1 MNHSSWAFSR
11 KSTKFS
17 AFTNSFLVA
26 FIPTSRFYR
35 TDFWGLW
42 SDGRTHCETF
52 VFRISNHYMILSVR
66 RILEATYVMKVKLF
80 IRSHGLKNWVM
91 RVKWLLRNTGTLWC
105 NQLTLSNLFS
115 SSVRNCLSLIDHM
128 YTFFTQFSEALI
140 HHLRM
145 DWLYRKR
152 LHIGYSWRKRLAD
165 AISNHGHFSLDQNND
180 RMIESIY
187 IMKVKLLILAGSKIS
202 SCVRN
207 HFSEIQKHYDA
218 IHNVRFV
225 KCILINYDAIN
236 ALCRICFPQ
245 PGEQLS

>member
-26 FIPTSRFYR
+26 FIPTFRFYR

-42 SDGRTHCETF
+42 SDGQTHCETF
-52 VFRISNHYMILSVR
+52 VFRISKHYMILSVR

-80 IRSHGLKNWVM
+80 IRSHGLKNCVM

-115 SSVRNCLSLIDHM
+115 SSMRNCLSLIDHM
-128 YTFFTQFSEALI
+128 YTFFTQFLKALI
-140 HHLRM
+140 HHLGM

-152 LHIGYSWRKRLAD
+152 LHNGYSWRRINQESCTHDDRTDFYCVSCSVKQC
-165 AISNHGHFSLDQNND
+165 ISLQPIDGH
-180 RMIESIY
+180 RGCC
-187 IMKVKLLILAGSKIS
+187 KLLKDVLKIS
-202 SCVRN
+202 WWIGL
-207 HFSEIQKHYDA
+207 EKM
-218 IHNVRFV
+218 
-225 KCILINYDAIN
+225 
-236 ALCRICFPQ
+236 
-245 PGEQLS
+245 

>member
-1 MNHSSWAFSR
+1 MNHSSWAFSH

-17 AFTNSFLVA
+17 AFTNSFLVL

-42 SDGRTHCETF
+42 SDGQTHCETF
-52 VFRISNHYMILSVR
+52 VFRISKHYIILSVR

-128 YTFFTQFSEALI
+128 YTFFTQFLKALI
-140 HHLRM
+140 HHLGM
-145 DWLYRKR
+145 EWLYRKR
-152 LHIGYSWRKRLAD
+152 LHNGYSWRKRLAD
-165 AISNHGHFSLDQNND
+165 AISDHV
-180 RMIESIY
+180 MILLVKRILESIC
-187 IMKVKLLILAGSKIS
+187 IMKVKLLILGGSKIS

-218 IHNVRFV
+218 I
-225 KCILINYDAIN
+225 N

-245 PGEQLS
+245 PGEQLSVNPPFPLT

>member
-17 AFTNSFLVA
+17 AFTNSFLVL

-42 SDGRTHCETF
+42 SDGQTHCETF
-52 VFRISNHYMILSVR
+52 VFRVSKHYMILSVR

-80 IRSHGLKNWVM
+80 IRSYGLKNWVM

-128 YTFFTQFSEALI
+128 YTFFTQFLKALI

-152 LHIGYSWRKRLAD
+152 LHNGYSWRKRLAD
-165 AISNHGHFSLDQNND
+165 AISDHV
-180 RMIESIY
+180 MILLVKRILESIC

-202 SCVRN
+202 SGEKSFLRKTRSLV
-207 HFSEIQKHYDA
+207 EE
-218 IHNVRFV
+218 VEFV
-225 KCILINYDAIN
+225 CSHAYKTSS
-236 ALCRICFPQ
+236 F
-245 PGEQLS
+245 

>member
-1 MNHSSWAFSR
+1 MNPSSLAFSR

-17 AFTNSFLVA
+17 AFTNSFLAA
-26 FIPTSRFYR
+26 FIPKSRFYR

-105 NQLTLSNLFS
+105 NPLTLSNLFS

-128 YTFFTQFSEALI
+128 YTFFTQFLKALI

-152 LHIGYSWRKRLAD
+152 LHNGYSWRKRLAD
-165 AISNHGHFSLDQNND
+165 AISDHV
-180 RMIESIY
+180 MILLVKRILESIC

-207 HFSEIQKHYDA
+207 HFSEIQKHY
-218 IHNVRFV
+218 
-225 KCILINYDAIN
+225 YAIN